1 MISLLG
7 KFFIKN
13 ESLNSPKGRQAW
25 GMLCSIVGIA
35 LNVLLFCGKLTAGTL
50 AGSVSITADAFNNL
64 SDAGSSLI
72 TLIGFRFAGK
82 RPDPEHPF
90 GHGRFE
96 YISGL
101 LVSVIIIVV
110 GIELMT
116 SSVSKIISPRP
127 VGEGWIVSAAV
138 LGASILVKLYMF
150 FYNRRIGKAVN
161 SAGMKATAV
170 DSLSDSAATAVV
182 LVCLLL
188 EVAFGIMID
197 GWCGVLVSLFI
208 LFAGFKSSVE
218 TVRPLLGTNP
228 EPEYVKAI
236 EETVLAHPTVIGIHD
251 LIVHDYGPGRQI
263 LSLHA
268 EVDGKG
274 DIYELHDEIDLIE
287 QELAEVYGCLA
298 VIHMDPVETDN
309 QVANSY
315 KTAVAKIVKDI
326 HKDVT
331 IHDFRLVPGVTHTNL
346 IFDAVVPFSVKD
358 DDKKIKEEIC
368 KLVSLNLKD
377 CNAVVQIDRPFTG
390 NSADG
395 G

>member
-7 KFFIKN
+7 RIFLKN
-13 ESLNSPKGRQAW
+13 KSKDTPEGRRAW
-25 GMLCSIVGIA
+25 GALCSIAGIA
-35 LNVLLFCGKLTAGTL
+35 LNILLFAGKLMAGIF
-50 AGSVSITADAFNNL
+50 AGSIAITADAFNNL

-101 LVSVIIIVV
+101 LVSVIIVVV

-116 SSVSKIISPRP
+116 SSIGKIITPEP
-127 VGEGWIVSAAV
+127 IGDNWVLSAV
-138 LGASILVKLYMF
+138 ILGASILVKLYMF
-150 FYNRRIGKAVN
+150 FYNRRVGKAIN
-161 SAGMKATAV
+161 STGMKATAM
-170 DSLSDSAATAVV
+170 DCISDSVATAVV
-182 LVCLLL
+182 LLSLIVGVYFDVL
-188 EVAFGIMID
+188 ID

-208 LFAGFKSSVE
+208 LFAGFKSAME
-218 TVRPLLGTNP
+218 TLKFLLGTPP
-228 EPEYVKAI
+228 EKEFVEDVEA
-236 EETVLAHPTVIGIHD
+236 TVMAHPTVIGIHD
-251 LIVHDYGPGRQI
+251 LIVHDYGPGRRI

-274 DIYELHDEIDLIE
+274 DIFELHDEIDLIE
-287 QELAEVYGCLA
+287 QEIAEVYGCLA

-309 QVANSY
+309 EVTNSY
-315 KTAVAKIVKDI
+315 RMAVAKIVKSI

-331 IHDFRLVPGVTHTNL
+331 IHDFRMVPGVTHTNL

-358 DDKKIKEEIC
+358 DDRKLKKDISV
-368 KLVSLNLKD
+368 LVSSNLEN
-377 CNAVVQIDRPFTG
+377 CNAVVQIDRPFT
-390 NSADG
+390 N
-395 G
+395 

>member
-1 MISLLG
+1 MIGLLG
-7 KFFIKN
+7 RIFLKN
-13 ESLNSPKGRQAW
+13 KSKDSSEGRRAW
-25 GMLCSIVGIA
+25 GALCSIMGIA
-35 LNVLLFCGKLTAGTL
+35 LNILLFAGKLLAGTF
-50 AGSVSITADAFNNL
+50 AGSIAITADAFNNL

-110 GIELMT
+110 GVELMT
-116 SSVSKIISPRP
+116 SSIGKIINPEP
-127 VGEGWIVSAAV
+127 IGENWVLSAII

-150 FYNRRIGKAVN
+150 FYNRKVGKQIN
-161 SAGMKATAV
+161 SAGMKATAM
-170 DSLSDSAATAVV
+170 DCISDSVATAVV
-182 LVCLLL
+182 LVSLIIG
-188 EVAFGIMID
+188 VYFDVMID

-208 LFAGFKSSVE
+208 LFAGFKSAME
-218 TVRPLLGTNP
+218 TLKLLLGTPP
-228 EPEYVKAI
+228 EKEFVEAI
-236 EETVLAHPTVIGIHD
+236 EATVLAHPIIIGIHD

-298 VIHMDPVETDN
+298 VIHMDPIETDN
-309 QVANSY
+309 EVTNSY
-315 KTAVAKIVKDI
+315 KMSVAKIVKSV
-326 HKDVT
+326 HKDIT
-331 IHDFRLVPGVTHTNL
+331 IHDFRMVPGVTHTNL
-346 IFDAVVPFSVKD
+346 IFDAVVPFEVKS
-358 DDKKIKEEIC
+358 DDKKLKKEISA
-368 KLVSLNLKD
+368 LVSSNLKD
-377 CNAVVQIDRPFTG
+377 CNAVVQIDRPFT
-390 NSADG
+390 N
-395 G
+395 

>member
-7 KFFIKN
+7 RIFLKN
-13 ESLNSPKGRQAW
+13 KSKDTPEGRRAW
-25 GMLCSIVGIA
+25 GALCSIAGIA
-35 LNVLLFCGKLTAGTL
+35 LNILLFAGKLL
-50 AGSVSITADAFNNL
+50 AGIFAGSIAITADAFNNL

-101 LVSVIIIVV
+101 LVSVIIVVV

-116 SSVSKIISPRP
+116 SSIGKIITPEP
-127 VGEGWIVSAAV
+127 IGDNWVLSAV
-138 LGASILVKLYMF
+138 ILGASILVKLYMF
-150 FYNRRIGKAVN
+150 FYNRRVGKAIN
-161 SAGMKATAV
+161 STGMKATAM
-170 DSLSDSAATAVV
+170 DCISDSVATAVV
-182 LVCLLL
+182 LLSLIVGVYFDVL
-188 EVAFGIMID
+188 ID

-208 LFAGFKSSVE
+208 LFAGFKSAME
-218 TVRPLLGTNP
+218 TLKFLLGTPP
-228 EPEYVKAI
+228 EKEFVEAV
-236 EETVLAHPTVIGIHD
+236 EATVMAHPMVIGIHD
-251 LIVHDYGPGRQI
+251 LIVHDYGPGRRI

-274 DIYELHDEIDLIE
+274 DIFELHDEIDLIE
-287 QELAEVYGCLA
+287 QEIAEVYGCLA

-309 QVANSY
+309 EVTNSY
-315 KTAVAKIVKDI
+315 RMAVAKIVKSI

-331 IHDFRLVPGVTHTNL
+331 IHDFRMVPGVTHTNL

-358 DDKKIKEEIC
+358 DDRKLKKDISV
-368 KLVSLNLKD
+368 LVSSNLEN
-377 CNAVVQIDRPFTG
+377 CNAVVQIDRPFT
-390 NSADG
+390 N
-395 G
+395 

>member
-7 KFFIKN
+7 RIFLKN
-13 ESLNSPKGRQAW
+13 KSKDTPEGRRAW
-25 GMLCSIVGIA
+25 GALCSIAGIA
-35 LNVLLFCGKLTAGTL
+35 LNILLFAGKLMAGIF
-50 AGSVSITADAFNNL
+50 AGSIAITADAFNNL

-101 LVSVIIIVV
+101 LVSVIIVVV

-116 SSVSKIISPRP
+116 SSIGKIITPEP
-127 VGEGWIVSAAV
+127 IGDNWVLSAV
-138 LGASILVKLYMF
+138 ILGASILIKLYMF
-150 FYNRRIGKAVN
+150 FYNRRVGKAIN
-161 SAGMKATAV
+161 STGMKATAM
-170 DSLSDSAATAVV
+170 DCISDSVATAVV
-182 LVCLLL
+182 LLSLIVGVYFDVL
-188 EVAFGIMID
+188 ID

-208 LFAGFKSSVE
+208 LFAGFKSAME
-218 TVRPLLGTNP
+218 TLKFLLGTPP
-228 EPEYVKAI
+228 EKEFVEAV
-236 EETVLAHPTVIGIHD
+236 EATVMAHPMVIGIHD
-251 LIVHDYGPGRQI
+251 LIVHDYGPGRRI

-274 DIYELHDEIDLIE
+274 DIFELHDEIDLIE
-287 QELAEVYGCLA
+287 QEIAEVYGCLA

-309 QVANSY
+309 EVTNSY
-315 KTAVAKIVKDI
+315 RMAVAKIVKSI

-331 IHDFRLVPGVTHTNL
+331 IHDFRMVPGVTHTNL

-358 DDKKIKEEIC
+358 DDRKLKKDISV
-368 KLVSLNLKD
+368 LVSSNLEN
-377 CNAVVQIDRPFTG
+377 CNAVVQIDRPFT
-390 NSADG
+390 N
-395 G
+395 

>member
-7 KFFIKN
+7 KIFLKDK
-13 ESLNSPKGRQAW
+13 SKDSPEGRRAW
-25 GMLCSIVGIA
+25 GTLCSIAGIA
-35 LNVLLFCGKLTAGTL
+35 LNVLLFFGKLMAGTF
-50 AGSVSITADAFNNL
+50 AGSIAITADAFNNL

-101 LVSVIIIVV
+101 LVSIIIIVV
-110 GIELMT
+110 GVELMT
-116 SSVSKIISPRP
+116 SSVGKILNPEPI
-127 VGEGWIVSAAV
+127 GESWVLSAII

-150 FYNRRIGKAVN
+150 FYNRRIGKAIN
-161 SAGMKATAV
+161 SAGMKATAL
-170 DSLSDSAATAVV
+170 DCISDTVATAVV
-182 LVCLLL
+182 LGALAVGACFD
-188 EVAFGIMID
+188 VMID

-208 LFAGFKSSVE
+208 LFAGFKSALE
-218 TVRPLLGTNP
+218 TLKPLLGTPP
-228 EPEYVKAI
+228 EKEFVEAVQA
-236 EETVLAHPTVIGIHD
+236 TVLAHPTVIGIHD
-251 LIVHDYGPGRQI
+251 LIVHDYGPGRRI

-309 QVANSY
+309 ELANTYRVSVAE
-315 KTAVAKIVKDI
+315 IVKSI
-326 HKDVT
+326 HEDAT
-331 IHDFRLVPGVTHTNL
+331 IHDFRVVPGVTHTNL
-346 IFDAVVPFSVKD
+346 IFDAVIPFCVKED
-358 DDKKIKEEIC
+358 DRILKMQIADM
-368 KLVSLNLKD
+368 VSRNLMN
-377 CNAVVQIDRPFTG
+377 CNAVVQIDRPFT
-390 NSADG
+390 S
-395 G
+395 

>member
-1 MISLLG
+1 MIKLLG
-7 KFFIKN
+7 RIFLKN
-13 ESLNSPKGRQAW
+13 KSKDTPEGRRAW
-25 GMLCSIVGIA
+25 GALCSIAGIA
-35 LNVLLFCGKLTAGTL
+35 FNILLFAGKLLAGTF
-50 AGSVSITADAFNNL
+50 AGSIAITADAFNNL

-110 GIELMT
+110 GVELMT
-116 SSVSKIISPRP
+116 SSISKIITPEP
-127 VGEGWIVSAAV
+127 IGENWMLSAII

-150 FYNRRIGKAVN
+150 FYNRRVGKEIN
-161 SAGMKATAV
+161 SAGMKATAM
-170 DSLSDSAATAVV
+170 DCISDSVATTVV
-182 LVCLLL
+182 LLSLVIGVYSGL
-188 EVAFGIMID
+188 MID

-208 LFAGFKSSVE
+208 LFAGFKSAME
-218 TVRPLLGTNP
+218 TLKLLLGTPP
-228 EPEYVKAI
+228 EKEFVEAV
-236 EETVLAHPTVIGIHD
+236 EATVLAHPTVIGIHD

-298 VIHMDPVETDN
+298 VIHMDPIETDN
-309 QVANSY
+309 EVTNSY
-315 KTAVAKIVKDI
+315 RMSVAKIVKSI

-331 IHDFRLVPGVTHTNL
+331 IHDFRMVPGVTHTNL
-346 IFDAVVPFSVKD
+346 IFDAVVPFAVKT
-358 DDKKIKEEIC
+358 DDKKLKTEIAA
-368 KLVSLNLKD
+368 LVSANLKN
-377 CNAVVQIDRPFTG
+377 CNAVVQIDRPFT
-390 NSADG
+390 N
-395 G
+395 

>member
-7 KFFIKN
+7 KIFLKDK
-13 ESLNSPKGRQAW
+13 SKDSPEGRRAW
-25 GMLCSIVGIA
+25 GTLCSIAGIA
-35 LNVLLFCGKLTAGTL
+35 LNVLLFFGKLMAGTF
-50 AGSVSITADAFNNL
+50 AGSIAITADAFNNL

-101 LVSVIIIVV
+101 LVSIIIIVV
-110 GIELMT
+110 GVELMT
-116 SSVSKIISPRP
+116 SSVGKILNPEPI
-127 VGEGWIVSAAV
+127 GESWVLSAII

-150 FYNRRIGKAVN
+150 FYNRRIGKAIN
-161 SAGMKATAV
+161 SAGMKATALDCILDTV
-170 DSLSDSAATAVV
+170 ATAVV
-182 LVCLLL
+182 LGALVVGACFD
-188 EVAFGIMID
+188 VMID

-208 LFAGFKSSVE
+208 LFAGFKSALE
-218 TVRPLLGTNP
+218 TLKPLLGTPP
-228 EPEYVKAI
+228 EKEFVEAVQA
-236 EETVLAHPTVIGIHD
+236 TVLAHPTVIGIHD
-251 LIVHDYGPGRQI
+251 LIVHDYGPGRRI

-309 QVANSY
+309 ELANTYRVSVAE
-315 KTAVAKIVKDI
+315 IVKSI
-326 HKDVT
+326 HEDAT
-331 IHDFRLVPGVTHTNL
+331 IHDFRVVPGVTHTNL
-346 IFDAVVPFSVKD
+346 IFDAVIPFCVKED
-358 DDKKIKEEIC
+358 DRILKMQIADM
-368 KLVSLNLKD
+368 VSRNLMN
-377 CNAVVQIDRPFTG
+377 CNAVVQIDRPFT
-390 NSADG
+390 S
-395 G
+395 